1 MNQTFRDS
9 MSMRN
14 GRNRSTNVYFLSST
28 ASFCF
33 SLGDLR
39 SSNMSSVID
48 TLLVSATLLMISLAS
63 SSLPL
68 ESNHRIDS
76 GSMLLY
82 TKFKILQFWVFFYY
96 SEHCF
101 SMRMFAIFYTRK
113 KKRMIEE
120 KIRGVAR

>member
-48 TLLVSATLLMISLAS
+48 TLLVSATFLMISLAS

-82 TKFKILQFWVFFYY
+82 TKFKILQFCFFYY

-113 KKRMIEE
+113 KKRMTEE
-120 KIRGVAR
+120 KIRGIAR

>member
-48 TLLVSATLLMISLAS
+48 TLLVSATFLMISLAS

-76 GSMLLY
+76 GSMLLN
-82 TKFKILQFWVFFYY
+82 TKFKIFCNFVFFYY